1 MLNPIKIRML
11 QMVSEGVPYRAIA
24 KQVNLSPKTVQNYL
38 EIIRLDLEAKNTV
51 HSVAI
56 AIREGLIK

>member
-1 MLNPIKIRML
+1 
-11 QMVSEGVPYRAIA
+11 MVSEGVPYRAIA